1 MHSCL
6 YKGWVQHRRHEPAPH
21 EFRYGLF
28 MLYLDLAELPQVF
41 DGFWCWSTKRAAL
54 ARFKRSDYHGDAAL
68 NLDAA
73 VRATVARET
82 GTSPKGPI
90 RLLTHLRYFGY
101 VFNPVSFYYCFDE
114 SGTQVETIVAEI
126 TNTPWKERHAYVL
139 PAAHSRL
146 TEAKQTQ
153 EVMQF
158 EFAKQFHVSPFWP
171 MDMRY
176 QWRLTTP
183 NERLLV
189 HMKNLRDGR
198 RAFDVTMTMERKE
211 ISSASLSAALVRFP
225 LMTAQIVTAIHWQ
238 ALRLWLKRTP
248 FFVHPANEPD
258 ALTHAELAPAEPAAP
273 RDAKP

>member
-6 YKGWVQHRRHEPAPH
+6 YKGWVQHKRHEPTPH

-41 DGFWCWSTKRAAL
+41 DGFWCWSAKRAAL
-54 ARFKRSDYHGDAAL
+54 ARFKRSDYHGDAAQD
-68 NLDAA
+68 LDAA

-82 GTSPKGPI
+82 GTRPKGPI

-139 PAAHSRL
+139 PAANSRL
-146 TEAKQTQ
+146 TQ

-183 NERLLV
+183 SDRLLV
-189 HMKNLRDGR
+189 HMKTVHEGR
-198 RAFDVTMTMERKE
+198 RAFDATMMMERKE
-211 ISSASLSAALVRFP
+211 ISSASLTAALVRFP
-225 LMTAQIVTAIHWQ
+225 LMTTKIVAAIHWQ

-248 FFVHPANEPD
+248 FFVHPAHE
-258 ALTHAELAPAEPAAP
+258 AGKHARAAPATPRNAEP
-273 RDAKP
+273 